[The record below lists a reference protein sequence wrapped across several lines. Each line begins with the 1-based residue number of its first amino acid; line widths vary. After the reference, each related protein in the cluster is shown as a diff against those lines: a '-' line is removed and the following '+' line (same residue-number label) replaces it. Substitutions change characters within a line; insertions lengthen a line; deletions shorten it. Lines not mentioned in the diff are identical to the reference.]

1 MKLNEEVKCIYK
13 HRRLDNNE
21 IFYIGIGNIKRPY
34 EKTNRNPYWK
44 NLTNKTEYKVEILS
58 DNLTWENA
66 QEAEIQLIKLYG
78 RRDLGLGQLVNL
90 TDGGDGCINFSDI
103 TKNKISQSLKG
114 KFQSEETKLKRS
126 ISLKN
131 TWKCPEL
138 RKLKSIQTTK
148 LNKLGIIGTKGKSS
162 HKKGKPFDG
171 DKIKLSL
178 SLKEYYKN
186 NKPYNFIEID
196 DLLRIKILNDY
207 KNGVTKFK
215 LHKTYNLGR
224 CIIERIVKTL

>member
-1 MKLNEEVKCIYK
+1 MVVYR
-13 HRRLDNNE
+13 HRRLDINE
-21 IFYIGIGNIKRPY
+21 IFYIGIGKSKSRAYQIRS
-34 EKTNRNPYWK
+34 RNEFWK
-44 NLTNKTEYKVEILS
+44 NITNKTDYSVEIIAE
-58 DNLTWENA
+58 NLNVEDA
-66 QEAEIQLIKLYG
+66 KELECFLIQEYG
-78 RRDLGLGQLVNL
+78 RKDLGLGQLVNL

>member
-1 MKLNEEVKCIYK
+1 MVVYR
-13 HRRLDNNE
+13 HRRIDINE
-21 IFYIGIGNIKRPY
+21 IFYIGIGKSKSRAYQIRS
-34 EKTNRNPYWK
+34 RNEFWK
-44 NLTNKTEYKVEILS
+44 NITNKTDYSVEIIAE
-58 DNLTWENA
+58 NLNVEDA
-66 QEAEIQLIKLYG
+66 KELECFLIQEYG
-78 RRDLGLGQLVNL
+78 RKDLGLGQLVNL

-126 ISLKN
+126 VSLKN

>member
-1 MKLNEEVKCIYK
+1 MVVYR
-13 HRRLDNNE
+13 HRRLDINE
-21 IFYIGIGNIKRPY
+21 IFYIGIGKSKSRAYQIRS
-34 EKTNRNPYWK
+34 RNEFWK
-44 NLTNKTEYKVEILS
+44 NITNKTDYSVEIIAE
-58 DNLTWENA
+58 NLDVEDA
-66 QEAEIQLIKLYG
+66 KELECFLIQEYG
-78 RRDLGLGQLVNL
+78 RKDLGLGQLVNL

>member
-1 MKLNEEVKCIYK
+1 MVVYR
-13 HRRLDNNE
+13 HRRLDINE
-21 IFYIGIGNIKRPY
+21 IFYIGIGKSKSRAYQIRS
-34 EKTNRNPYWK
+34 RNEFWK
-44 NLTNKTEYKVEILS
+44 NITNKTDYSVEIIAE
-58 DNLTWENA
+58 NLNVEDA
-66 QEAEIQLIKLYG
+66 KELECFLIQEYG
-78 RRDLGLGQLVNL
+78 RKDLGLGQLVNL

-114 KFQSEETKLKRS
+114 KFQSEETKLKIS

>member
-1 MKLNEEVKCIYK
+1 MVVYR
-13 HRRLDNNE
+13 HRRLDINE
-21 IFYIGIGNIKRPY
+21 IFYIGIGKSKSRAYQIRS
-34 EKTNRNPYWK
+34 RNEFWK
-44 NLTNKTEYKVEILS
+44 NITNKTDYSVEIIAE
-58 DNLTWENA
+58 NLNVEDA
-66 QEAEIQLIKLYG
+66 KELECFLIQEYG
-78 RRDLGLGQLVNL
+78 RKDLGSGQLVNL

>member
-1 MKLNEEVKCIYK
+1 MVVYR
-13 HRRLDNNE
+13 HRRLDINE
-21 IFYIGIGNIKRPY
+21 IFYIGIGKSKSRAYQIRS
-34 EKTNRNPYWK
+34 RNEFWK
-44 NLTNKTEYKVEILS
+44 NITNKTDYSVEIIAE
-58 DNLTWENA
+58 NLNVEDA
-66 QEAEIQLIKLYG
+66 KELECFLIQEYG
-78 RRDLGLGQLVNL
+78 RKDLGLGQLVNL

-224 CIIERIVKTL
+224 RIIERIVKTL

>member
-1 MKLNEEVKCIYK
+1 MVVYR
-13 HRRLDNNE
+13 HRRLDINE
-21 IFYIGIGNIKRPY
+21 IFYTGIGKSKSRAYQIRS
-34 EKTNRNPYWK
+34 RNEFWK
-44 NLTNKTEYKVEILS
+44 NITNKTDYSVEIIAE
-58 DNLTWENA
+58 NLNVEDA
-66 QEAEIQLIKLYG
+66 KELECFLIQEYG
-78 RRDLGLGQLVNL
+78 RKDLGLGQLVNL

>member
-1 MKLNEEVKCIYK
+1 MVVYR
-13 HRRLDNNE
+13 HRRLDINE
-21 IFYIGIGNIKRPY
+21 IFYIGIGKSKSRAYQIRS
-34 EKTNRNPYWK
+34 RNEFWK
-44 NLTNKTEYKVEILS
+44 NITNKTDYSVEIIAE
-58 DNLTWENA
+58 NLNVEDA
-66 QEAEIQLIKLYG
+66 KELECFLIQEYG
-78 RRDLGLGQLVNL
+78 RKDLGLGQLVNL

-138 RKLKSIQTTK
+138 RKLKSIQTTE